1 MPVSPAANLRL
12 EESSHAFHLR
22 RCGEGPAA
30 MAIPVARLRLTYL
43 IAVLLTAALQLSVT
57 AWGVLAADF
66 QGTLRIG
73 GTGAAV
79 ASITQVAAAFQKN
92 HPDVRFIF
100 PPSLGSS
107 GGIKAVIAGALDVGL
122 NSRPLT
128 EAERGHG
135 LVVAE
140 YARTPLLLVTSHQGA
155 AGDFTLQRIASLYNG
170 DLQSYPDG
178 APIRLI
184 MRPEV
189 EIDVHLVR
197 GLSPEIDAAVLRA
210 QAREGMGV
218 AVTDQDNAEILVKT
232 RGAIGWM
239 TMAQLISESLE
250 LAPLPID
257 NIMPIQANFASG
269 KYPLFRSFSVVT
281 AAQPSPLVKSFLE
294 FLASA
299 EGRAI
304 LSRNGHLFDTK

>member
-1 MPVSPAANLRL
+1 MPVSPSANVRL
-12 EESSHAFHLR
+12 EESSHAFHFR
-22 RCGEGPAA
+22 RCGEVPAA

-79 ASITQVAAAFQKN
+79 ASITQVAAAFQKK

-178 APIRLI
+178 TPIRLI

-189 EIDVHLVR
+189 EIDIHLVR

-210 QAREGMGV
+210 QVREGMGV
-218 AVTDQDNAEILVKT
+218 AVTDQDNAEMLVKT
-232 RGAIGWM
+232 RGTIGWM
-239 TMAQLISESLE
+239 TMAQLISEHLE
-250 LAPLPID
+250 LAPLPIGH
-257 NIMPIQANFASG
+257 IMPDQANFASG

-304 LSRNGHLFDTK
+304 LSRNGHFFDTN

>member
-1 MPVSPAANLRL
+1 MIFTSRGVVRDPRPWR
-12 EESSHAFHLR
+12 
-22 RCGEGPAA
+22 
-30 MAIPVARLRLTYL
+30 IPVARLRLPYL
-43 IAVLLTAALQLSVT
+43 IAVFLTAALQLPAT
-57 AWGVLAADF
+57 AWGGLDADS

-79 ASITQVAAAFQKN
+79 ASIIQVAAAFKN
-92 HPDVRFIF
+92 KHPDVRFVF

-107 GGIKAVIAGALDVGL
+107 GGIKALIAGALDVGL

-155 AGDFTLQRIASLYNG
+155 PGEFSLQQIASLYNG
-170 DLQSYPDG
+170 DLKSYPDG
-178 APIRLI
+178 VPIRII
-184 MRPEV
+184 MRPDA
-189 EIDVHLVR
+189 EIDIHLVR

-210 QAREGMGV
+210 QARQGMSV
-218 AVTDQDNAEILVKT
+218 AVNDQDNAEMLVKT

-239 TMAQLISESLE
+239 TMAQLIAENLE
-250 LAPLPID
+250 LAALAIDHTLPV
-257 NIMPIQANFASG
+257 QANFASG

-294 FLASA
+294 FLSSA

-304 LSRNGHLFDTK
+304 LSKNGHFFDPKDP